1 MDQHVLT
8 VREMARM
15 GGLAR
20 AGKLDQKARQK
31 SGRDAYLAGAVNTV
45 IRRFD
50 DLTDDQR
57 ERLTDAVVDHLAV
70 TT

>member
-8 VREMARM
+8 VTEMARM

-20 AGKLDQKARQK
+20 AGKLDRGRRKQIC
-31 SGRDAYLAGAVNTV
+31 RDAYLAGALNTV

-50 DLTDDQR
+50 DLDQDQR
-57 ERLTDAVVDHLAV
+57 ERLTDAVVDRMAS
-70 TT
+70 